1 MSGRTEFLEKL
12 SGLLTMAQ
20 AQGSQITIDEVKAY
34 FSEDALTEEQMEL
47 VFDYLLTQKV
57 AVKGYVKID
66 STEKEEE
73 FSEEEKAYLK
83 EYELDLRAFRKISDE
98 ERKELY
104 GQAASGNEAA
114 KQKLIENYLRE
125 VVKIA
130 KEMHRPEVFLGDLI
144 QEGNLGLVLGV
155 EMLPDV
161 WSEATDNI
169 ATAHEVITQQVRQ
182 SIQLL
187 LEEQTELSSRDKK
200 MVEKVQALDES
211 IKALTEELGRKV
223 TIDELAIYM
232 GMEIEEIEDILKLTG
247 EDPEAEEN

>member
-1 MSGRTEFLEKL
+1 MSGKIEFLEKL
-12 SGLLTMAQ
+12 NGLLKMAQ

-57 AVKGYVKID
+57 AVKGYVKIN

-83 EYELDLRAFRKISDE
+83 EYETDLGAFREISEE
-98 ERKELY
+98 ERREMY
-104 GQAASGNEAA
+104 GQAATGNEAA
-114 KQKLIENYLRE
+114 KQKLIESYLRE

-130 KEMHRPEVFLGDLI
+130 KEMHKPEVFLGDLI

-155 EMLPDV
+155 EILSAVDA
-161 WSEATDNI
+161 S
-169 ATAHEVITQQVRQ
+169 TAHEIITQQIRQ

-187 LEEQTELSSRDKK
+187 LEEQAELTSRDKK

-211 IKALTEELGRKV
+211 IQALTEELGRKV

-247 EDPEAEEN
+247 EEPEAEEN